1 MAIRGIV
8 SQPMSIDLPSP
19 ERQCP
24 APLWHHRSAAG
35 FLTLKASRALPIQAV
50 EAPFT
55 DPRCPPTM
63 SLAALSG
70 SSAAAIG
77 LSGMRAAQ
85 QRLDTSAHNVAN
97 ALTPGFQRQVVTQTT
112 QPGLGGVDAQTGRAS
127 GTASAGG
134 GDFGHLAEDMVAQ
147 RMSVY
152 SFAANLRTVET
163 QDTLLGALLDAKA

>member
-1 MAIRGIV
+1 MTIRGIV

-63 SLAALSG
+63 SLSALSG

-77 LSGMRAAQ
+77 LSGMRA
-85 QRLDTSAHNVAN
+85 S
-97 ALTPGFQRQVVTQTT
+97 
-112 QPGLGGVDAQTGRAS
+112 
-127 GTASAGG
+127 
-134 GDFGHLAEDMVAQ
+134 
-147 RMSVY
+147 
-152 SFAANLRTVET
+152 
-163 QDTLLGALLDAKA
+163 

>member
-8 SQPMSIDLPSP
+8 SQPISIDLPSP

-24 APLWHHRSAAG
+24 APLWHHRSAVG

-55 DPRCPPTM
+55 DPRCPHTM
-63 SLAALSG
+63 SIAALSG
-70 SSAAAIG
+70 SSATAIG

-97 ALTPGFQRQVVTQTT
+97 ALTPGFQRQVVTQTA
-112 QPGLGGVDAQTGRAS
+112 QPGLGGVDTQTGRAS
-127 GTASAGG
+127 ETASAGG

-163 QDTLLGALLDAKA
+163 QDRVLGALLDAKA

>member
-8 SQPMSIDLPSP
+8 SQPISIDLPSP

-24 APLWHHRSAAG
+24 APLWHHRSAVG
-35 FLTLKASRALPIQAV
+35 FLTLKATRALPIQAV

-63 SLAALSG
+63 PLSALSG
-70 SSAAAIG
+70 SSATAIG

-97 ALTPGFQRQVVTQTT
+97 ALTPGFQRQVVTQAA
-112 QPGLGGVDAQTGRAS
+112 QPGLGGVDAQTGRAPEA
-127 GTASAGG
+127 ASAGE

-163 QDTLLGALLDAKA
+163 QDRVLGALLDAKA